1 MAQAFIPWKS
11 QVQQAFATGQL
22 NERQMEKQMAAGT
35 FGEVQETYEET
46 GRQADRAARNRSM
59 DIQEN
64 AQNAQIGLGK
74 YQTAVSAVGAVG
86 MLGLG
91 YSAVKNAGL
100 IGGGTAISG
109 GNATAALGGTA
120 TIGSDVASTASG
132 GNATAALGGTATI
145 GSDVASTAGTTSA
158 IAGGT
163 ETVGATVG
171 AGLGTEAAVG
181 AGVGAEAA
189 AATTSIWSTIGSY
202 ISDALLTILTW

>member
-74 YQTAVSAVGAVG
+74 YQTAVSAVGALG

-91 YSAVKNAGL
+91 YSAVQSTGL
-100 IGGGTAISG
+100 FG
-109 GNATAALGGTA
+109 ATAVT
-120 TIGSDVASTASG
+120 
-132 GNATAALGGTATI
+132 
-145 GSDVASTAGTTSA
+145 GTT
-158 IAGGT
+158 
-163 ETVGATVG
+163 EVG
-171 AGLGTEAAVG
+171 AGLGTESAVG
-181 AGVGAEAA
+181 AGLGTESAAGAGAGAEAA
-189 AATTSIWSTIGSY
+189 ATTTSIWSTIGSY
-202 ISDALLTILTW
+202 ISDALVTILTW